1 LDEAF
6 SGAELAVL
14 AWVATLGCRMH
25 GTGALRPCATCAE
38 GVRERSAQRFR
49 KRLLLDQQ
57 RCGNPCGAWG
67 EIDRLVG

>member
-14 AWVATLGCRMH
+14 AWMARLGCRMR

-38 GVRERSAQRFR
+38 GDRERSAQRFR
-49 KRLLLDQQ
+49 KRLLLDQ
-57 RCGNPCGAWG
+57 RRGNPCGAWG
-67 EIDRLVG
+67 EIDRLIV